1 MQSQAQKSRGKMI
14 NLRLNEKVMKINL
27 IFGLVEKISLYKM
40 SYIVM
45 KNRVKVEL
53 DLLIMQQNFI

>member
-14 NLRLNEKVMKINL
+14 NYRLNEKVMKINL